1 MTNIKW
7 ETPEPATRG
16 KSAPRWEAI
25 VESLKARPGEW
36 ALVAENEWSSNAA
49 ALSTRGCEV
58 AMRGCDAKGRAAK
71 IYARYVPE
79 ATNG

>member
-1 MTNIKW
+1 MTNSQW

-16 KSAPRWEAI
+16 KSTPRWEAI

-36 ALVAENEWSSNAA
+36 ALVAENEWSGSAV
-49 ALSTRGCEV
+49 ALRRRGCEV
-58 AMRGCDAKGRAAK
+58 TMRGCDAKGRVAK

-79 ATNG
+79 VSNG